1 MSVKNSQAHAQFVDI
16 ANPCRYCR
24 DKQEMSDVTDTNFT
38 PLRIAVSA
46 RSLFD
51 LESSHA
57 VFEMEGLESYT
68 KYIRENEGTP
78 LAPGPA
84 FPLVKALLRAN
95 RVIEGSAPMI
105 EVIMASGVHPIM
117 GNWIVSS
124 IEHHDLD
131 IPRASFTSGGF
142 ILPYLQAF
150 EVDLLLSKSMEDAQ
164 EAINAG
170 MAAAVMYDTEMSDE
184 LLSDDGGIRIA
195 LDGDSVIFSDE
206 SERIYQE
213 GGLAAFQEN
222 EIANAHIP
230 MNEGP
235 FAPILRKIAQIQK
248 VAEPKHKLFRIAL
261 VTARGGVARTR
272 VFNTLDAWGME
283 VEEAHFLSGYKKK
296 QILAAFRPHL
306 FLDDQ
311 HTHVGPAAELMPAGR
326 VPYRTEAA

>member
-1 MSVKNSQAHAQFVDI
+1 M
-16 ANPCRYCR
+16 P
-24 DKQEMSDVTDTNFT
+24 DVQDSKST

-51 LESSHA
+51 LETSHA
-57 VFEMEGLESYT
+57 VFETEGLESYT
-68 KYIRENEGTP
+68 KFIRKNERKP
-78 LAPGPA
+78 LSPGPA

-95 RVIEGSAPMI
+95 RTIRGEESLI

-117 GNWIVSS
+117 GNWIVNS

-131 IPRASFTSGGF
+131 IPRSSFTSGGF

-150 EVDLLLSKSMEDAQ
+150 GVDMLLSKSMEDAQ
-164 EAINAG
+164 KAINVG

-184 LLSDDGGIRIA
+184 LLADEGAIRIA

-213 GGLAAFQEN
+213 GGLEAFQRN
-222 EIANAHIP
+222 ETMNAHVP

-235 FAPILRKIAQIQK
+235 FAPILRKIARIQK
-248 VAEPKHKLFRIAL
+248 VTAPDHRPFRIAL
-261 VTARGGVARTR
+261 VTARGGPSRTR
-272 VFNTLDAWGME
+272 VFNTLDAWGIE
-283 VEEAHFLSGYKKK
+283 VDEAHFLSGFKKR
-296 QILAAFRPHL
+296 QILAAFSPHL

-326 VPYRTEAA
+326 VPYRTESAA